1 MKNITTRQLI
11 LTSLFAALTVA
22 LSFVSIRIPF
32 SPVPITGQTFGVMLS
47 GALLGSKL
55 GALSQVVYL
64 LLGVIGLPVF
74 AGGASGL
81 GTLFGASGG
90 FLFGFPIGAY
100 ITGLMLEKK
109 KNASTFYMAIA
120 IAAGGILAV
129 YLPGIAQLGRFVEGG
144 IAGAFMMMVLY
155 IPGDIVKVIVCTGIL
170 KAFKAKGIL
179 NLLKSASQL

>member
-1 MKNITTRQLI
+1 MKNITTRQLV
-11 LTSLFAALTVA
+11 LASLFAALTAA
-22 LSFVSIRIPF
+22 LSYVSIPLPF

-55 GALSQVVYL
+55 SALSQVVYL
-64 LLGVIGLPVF
+64 ILGAIGLPVF
-74 AGGASGL
+74 ANGASGI

-109 KNASTFYMAIA
+109 QSASIFYISIA
-120 IAAGGILAV
+120 IATGGILAV

-144 IAGAFMMMVLY
+144 ITGAFMMMLLY
-155 IPGDIVKVIVCTGIL
+155 IPGDIIKVIVCTGIL
-170 KAFKAKGIL
+170 KAFKTKGVL
-179 NLLKSASQL
+179 SFMKSSVNT